1 MEKGKSRCQL
11 NVLCQQQVP
20 RVKPI
25 YSVAPGKNDLTTG
38 HHTWVGTVLVYGK
51 SFSSDAE
58 SSKPKARESAAQA
71 ALTELIGVVDI
82 GLEEVDTK
90 CELLLEL
97 RAVEVEGRDS
107 AMVEGRDCAMV
118 EGGDCAV
125 VEQVEGGDCAVVEQV
140 ERGDSAVVVEEMAE
154 EVSTKKMELE
164 DFLDFFGLLD
174 CFVLFQKQFFYM
186 GWPI

>member
-1 MEKGKSRCQL
+1 MCCVSNGFQESQ
-11 NVLCQQQVP
+11 
-20 RVKPI
+20 I

-107 AMVEGRDCAMV
+107 EMVEGRDSAMVEGRDCAMV

-125 VEQVEGGDCAVVEQV
+125 VEQVE
-140 ERGDSAVVVEEMAE
+140 RGDSAVVVEMAE

-164 DFLDFFGLLD
+164 DFLDFFGILD

>member
-1 MEKGKSRCQL
+1 MCCVSNGFQESQ
-11 NVLCQQQVP
+11 
-20 RVKPI
+20 I
-25 YSVAPGKNDLTTG
+25 YSVPPGKNDLTTG

-125 VEQVEGGDCAVVEQV
+125 VEQVE
-140 ERGDSAVVVEEMAE
+140 RGDSAVVVEEMAE

>member
-1 MEKGKSRCQL
+1 MCCVSNGFQESQ
-11 NVLCQQQVP
+11 
-20 RVKPI
+20 I

-107 AMVEGRDCAMV
+107 AMVEGRDSAM
-118 EGGDCAV
+118 
-125 VEQVEGGDCAVVEQV
+125 VEGGDCAVVEQV

-164 DFLDFFGLLD
+164 DFLDLT
-174 CFVLFQKQFFYM
+174 KS
-186 GWPI
+186 